1 MIYNPDGVRN
11 PVRVQKKFLDLL
23 IKLKRHYY

>member
-1 MIYNPDGVRN
+1 MIRNPDGVRK
-11 PVRVQKKFLDLL
+11 PASLTKKFLDLL